1 MAKFDVDAELVKKLA
16 TLINDT
22 GLSELE
28 YAEGEKRI
36 RLTRVIAQA
45 APVAHYAA
53 PASPVANS
61 PAAVTS
67 AGNASAISAAPVDAI
82 TSPMV
87 GTTYL
92 SGAPGA
98 KPFAPVGTKVKLGD
112 TLLIIEA
119 MKVMNPIK
127 STKTGTVTQV
137 LVSDAQPVEFGQ
149 PLIVIE

>member
-53 PASPVANS
+53 PAAPVANA
-61 PAAVTS
+61 PAAAPS
-67 AGNASAISAAPVDAI
+67 AGNAPAAAAPVDAV

-92 SGAPGA
+92 AGAPGA
-98 KPFAPVGTKVKLGD
+98 KPFAPVGTKVKVGD